1 MESWTLMVVRFV
13 VVVVPEVV
21 VVVVVVVVAVAVVF
35 SCSSSG
41 SDATSCRLRKDK
53 LPRSS
58 HKRRLIA
65 EWYERD
71 YANHREIA
79 RQSRD
84 FIVKEKLTRVSC

>member
-1 MESWTLMVVRFV
+1 MVVA
-13 VVVVPEVV
+13 E